1 MSSTVVHASFLPSS
15 PSPVYS
21 TGYPRRR
28 RQVPPPLGLQKVQ
41 ESALAAEAALQT
53 GGLQTPPA
61 DDNMSMAY
69 SSAMLSNTY
78 DSHVALARQPPNAL
92 AQPSRNAVIL
102 CDALHQFPRVEQ
114 QPQLHAQ
121 YPQQIYLPPT
131 LGGQPSSTSSRHST
145 RPSTPSSTCTIAA
158 HSEGTVSRRDSTMV
172 THNLQLPSC
181 ISPDGGNLDEFAATM
196 TCFFWFETMDT
207 IQAAERLGDRRS
219 LEPIP
224 PLSSHSEP
232 CSAYLKWVN
241 TILSTTQ
248 VTQNVILLA
257 LLFVY
262 RLKKSNPKVN
272 GNPGSEYRLLTVAL
286 MLSNKFLDDN
296 TYTNKT
302 WAEVSCIPVKEIHVM
317 EVEFLSNMRYGLLT
331 SKEQWQEWL
340 QKLTCYREYYER
352 AKMEKKHCQAPP
364 LSTHVPVHVPSP
376 THKRFASPLPSPT
389 NTVLPSSMQGP
400 TAPVMA
406 YSSNSALNTM
416 PQNWH
421 PSYQPSPTVPA
432 TTVSPHGARPSQGV
446 ARKRSLE
453 GGEQMEPA
461 PKRIPRQPPHAVVP
475 SNRPTPTTGG
485 DLTRLPIPHLTLD
498 TSQAIQSLGHPP
510 QSTYPPQPT
519 LSLPPLGPGMRAMST
534 VYPAVT
540 TTWTPQGAIMAT
552 CGPQT
557 PSFTAPSNYTTPS
570 RRQSPNSLAA
580 FASSPLGEP
589 FGTHTPTSNSPSVYL
604 QQRAS
609 PYKPVRRVNTLLY
622 PPPSMPLSEYHMG
635 SSQMHYQPIG
645 RRNDV
650 RSGIVPEFVGGYA
663 SSRPANQ
670 GPPNHIY

>member
-15 PSPVYS
+15 PTPVYS
-21 TGYPRRR
+21 AGYPRRR
-28 RQVPPPLGLQKVQ
+28 RQAPPPLGLQKVQ
-41 ESALAAEAALQT
+41 ESALAAEAALRT

-78 DSHVALARQPPNAL
+78 DSHVALARQLPNAL

-114 QPQLHAQ
+114 QPQQHAQ
-121 YPQQIYLPPT
+121 YQQQIYLPPT
-131 LGGQPSSTSSRHST
+131 LGPQPPSTSSRHST

-158 HSEGTVSRRDSTMV
+158 HSEGTISRRDSTMV

-207 IQAAERLGDRRS
+207 IQVAERLGDRRS

-340 QKLTCYREYYER
+340 QKLACYREYYER
-352 AKMEKKHCQAPP
+352 AKMERKHCQAPP
-364 LSTHVPVHVPSP
+364 LPAHMPVHVPSP
-376 THKRFASPLPSPT
+376 SHKRFASPLPSPT

-416 PQNWH
+416 PNWH
-421 PSYQPSPTVPA
+421 PSYQPSPTVPT
-432 TTVSPHGARPSQGV
+432 TTVPPHAARPSQGV
-446 ARKRSLE
+446 ARKRTTARGRAVEQTNTHNRRGPDAPPDPTSHPGYFSSYTISRAPASINLSASTNPIASPPGPRDE
-453 GGEQMEPA
+453 GHVYGV
-461 PKRIPRQPPHAVVP
+461 PRG
-475 SNRPTPTTGG
+475 N
-485 DLTRLPIPHLTLD
+485 DDLD
-498 TSQAIQSLGHPP
+498 TTRCHNG
-510 QSTYPPQPT
+510 Y
-519 LSLPPLGPGMRAMST
+519 MRTADAGVYGT
-534 VYPAVT
+534 VELY
-540 TTWTPQGAIMAT
+540 
-552 CGPQT
+552 
-557 PSFTAPSNYTTPS
+557 N
-570 RRQSPNSLAA
+570 A
-580 FASSPLGEP
+580 FEE
-589 FGTHTPTSNSPSVYL
+589 T
-604 QQRAS
+604 
-609 PYKPVRRVNTLLY
+609 KP
-622 PPPSMPLSEYHMG
+622 
-635 SSQMHYQPIG
+635 
-645 RRNDV
+645 
-650 RSGIVPEFVGGYA
+650 
-663 SSRPANQ
+663 
-670 GPPNHIY
+670 

>member
-15 PSPVYS
+15 PTPVYS
-21 TGYPRRR
+21 AGYPRRR
-28 RQVPPPLGLQKVQ
+28 RQAPPPLGLQKVQ
-41 ESALAAEAALQT
+41 ESALAAEAALRT

-78 DSHVALARQPPNAL
+78 DSHVALARQLPNAL

-114 QPQLHAQ
+114 QPQQHAQ
-121 YPQQIYLPPT
+121 YQQQIYLPPT
-131 LGGQPSSTSSRHST
+131 LGPQPPSTSSRHST

-158 HSEGTVSRRDSTMV
+158 HSEGTISRRDSTMV

-207 IQAAERLGDRRS
+207 IQVAERLGDRRS

-340 QKLTCYREYYER
+340 QKLACYREYYER
-352 AKMEKKHCQAPP
+352 AKMERKHCQAPP
-364 LSTHVPVHVPSP
+364 LPAHMPSGCCAEAEFGRRRTNGASTEENTASATARGRAVEQTNTHNRRGPDAPPDP
-376 THKRFASPLPSPT
+376 TSHPGYFSSYTISRAPASINLSASTNPIASPP
-389 NTVLPSSMQGP
+389 GP
-400 TAPVMA
+400 RDEGHV
-406 YSSNSALNTM
+406 YG
-416 PQNWH
+416 
-421 PSYQPSPTVPA
+421 VPR
-432 TTVSPHGARPSQGV
+432 G
-446 ARKRSLE
+446 
-453 GGEQMEPA
+453 
-461 PKRIPRQPPHAVVP
+461 
-475 SNRPTPTTGG
+475 N
-485 DLTRLPIPHLTLD
+485 DDLD
-498 TSQAIQSLGHPP
+498 TTRCHNG
-510 QSTYPPQPT
+510 Y
-519 LSLPPLGPGMRAMST
+519 MRTADAGVYGT
-534 VYPAVT
+534 VELY
-540 TTWTPQGAIMAT
+540 
-552 CGPQT
+552 
-557 PSFTAPSNYTTPS
+557 N
-570 RRQSPNSLAA
+570 A
-580 FASSPLGEP
+580 FEE
-589 FGTHTPTSNSPSVYL
+589 T
-604 QQRAS
+604 
-609 PYKPVRRVNTLLY
+609 KP
-622 PPPSMPLSEYHMG
+622 
-635 SSQMHYQPIG
+635 
-645 RRNDV
+645 
-650 RSGIVPEFVGGYA
+650 
-663 SSRPANQ
+663 
-670 GPPNHIY
+670 